1 MEKIEKKYRSL
12 LGKALA
18 LTEGKATPP
27 SDSAL
32 RGSRNCYG
40 FVNSLNSP
48 AILKGEDSRRR
59 EATDSLQTWKGHDSC
74 SDSGLCMLRKPNKLW
89 GPENSTEF

>member
-1 MEKIEKKYRSL
+1 MEKIEKENRSL

-18 LTEGKATPP
+18 LTEGKATPL

-32 RGSRNCYG
+32 RGGRNCYG

-48 AILKGEDSRRR
+48 AISKR
-59 EATDSLQTWKGHDSC
+59 
-74 SDSGLCMLRKPNKLW
+74 
-89 GPENSTEF
+89 

>member
-1 MEKIEKKYRSL
+1 MEKIEKKNRSL

-18 LTEGKATPP
+18 LTEGKATPL

-40 FVNSLNSP
+40 FVNSLELSSHFEEVR
-48 AILKGEDSRRR
+48 L
-59 EATDSLQTWKGHDSC
+59 
-74 SDSGLCMLRKPNKLW
+74 
-89 GPENSTEF
+89 